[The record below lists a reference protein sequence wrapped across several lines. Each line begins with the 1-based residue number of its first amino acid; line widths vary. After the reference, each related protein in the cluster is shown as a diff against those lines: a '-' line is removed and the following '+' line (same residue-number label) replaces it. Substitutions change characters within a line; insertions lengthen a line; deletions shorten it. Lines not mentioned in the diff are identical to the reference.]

1 MPDFAGTGAAR
12 ASVVVREARDMGAK
26 ELAVLQ
32 RLQKLKPEVTLDD
45 YTAFRGAGLRSS
57 SPAYAGLEA
66 LQGQY
71 LRRPPED
78 HQQELADLAM
88 NGSFVSD
95 LLTGGGES
103 TIETT
108 PTTTTTATPPSSSSS
123 SSS

>member
-1 MPDFAGTGAAR
+1 MWFCYFFCSVLPCRAAR
-12 ASVVVREARDMGAK
+12 
-26 ELAVLQ
+26 VLPG
-32 RLQKLKPEVTLDD
+32 KLKPEVTLDD

-57 SPAYAGLEA
+57 SPSYAGLEA

-95 LLTGGGES
+95 LLAVRLKSPLPFGPYPGCGVGQAAEQT
-103 TIETT
+103 
-108 PTTTTTATPPSSSSS
+108 
-123 SSS
+123 